1 MFESDDDNCSI
12 GSATKRLNTERPT
25 RTDVRRRLPN
35 KLPISP
41 PLSPEQDLYR
51 KALTANLKNRVRL
64 GQSKTQYP
72 FPNMQSLSA
81 RRTIPFDSS
90 LESTKSITDVIL
102 VQPIATISRH
112 HTIIDQQG
120 ETKITYRVFFCSA
133 TIRNFDTIE
142 ENIKLLQKTDS
153 WSEAILYEGD
163 HNRKLVEVTQHQ
175 VLIGNGFIC
184 VERISEIKTSME
196 LGFYKLSD
204 KREKRDLCRAVIVQ
218 NPSESLRQIKTYPLS
233 VRSWYESF
241 KRSEKK
247 FELKETIELIFGT
260 YDSPYEPE
268 LGKIVEGSDHKTNR
282 MDSPVTFLERIFFL
296 KDKKLTIERIFEVE
310 NLKFSGLRFERTW
323 FGQTR
328 IHLFS
333 DELDDNLERIETSS
347 SSLAVSIKSSDEKRA
362 RTKLRDHSR
371 KSSLSHIY
379 GINPKTKDSS
389 HKEVE
394 RLSYV
399 PTTSNLTPRYL
410 SFDESNQ
417 PSLLDNYDTMAQ
429 FSHAKVETIATA
441 KSDGVL
447 NTAVYDDR
455 IDHRASTTFSDVSRR
470 KTFEEYIQDTL
481 IDHDADA
488 ELYIKTIATRKDGN
502 DLVTV
507 GTQSSNDSNPSH
519 LGILSVS
526 KSIDLMNK
534 SLPQDLSLNA
544 EKSFDLTRNPSKPV
558 YHHKKS
564 LRFCT
569 TLDKTNATINL
580 SLIVKSNR
588 STLDMELTELTMD
601 GGTVIWKKPKE
612 VNSNKEN

>member
-1 MFESDDDNCSI
+1 
-12 GSATKRLNTERPT
+12 
-25 RTDVRRRLPN
+25 
-35 KLPISP
+35 
-41 PLSPEQDLYR
+41 
-51 KALTANLKNRVRL
+51 
-64 GQSKTQYP
+64 
-72 FPNMQSLSA
+72 
-81 RRTIPFDSS
+81 
-90 LESTKSITDVIL
+90 
-102 VQPIATISRH
+102 
-112 HTIIDQQG
+112 
-120 ETKITYRVFFCSA
+120 
-133 TIRNFDTIE
+133 
-142 ENIKLLQKTDS
+142 
-153 WSEAILYEGD
+153 
-163 HNRKLVEVTQHQ
+163 
-175 VLIGNGFIC
+175 
-184 VERISEIKTSME
+184 
-196 LGFYKLSD
+196 
-204 KREKRDLCRAVIVQ
+204 
-218 NPSESLRQIKTYPLS
+218 
-233 VRSWYESF
+233 
-241 KRSEKK
+241 
-247 FELKETIELIFGT
+247 
-260 YDSPYEPE
+260 
-268 LGKIVEGSDHKTNR
+268 

-333 DELDDNLERIETSS
+333 DELDDNLERIETSN
-347 SSLAVSIKSSDEKRA
+347 SSLAMPIKSPDEKRA
-362 RTKLRDHSR
+362 RTKLRDLSR

-379 GINPKTKDSS
+379 GITPKTKDSS

-394 RLSYV
+394 HLSYV

-410 SFDESNQ
+410 SFDE
-417 PSLLDNYDTMAQ
+417 
-429 FSHAKVETIATA
+429 
-441 KSDGVL
+441 
-447 NTAVYDDR
+447 
-455 IDHRASTTFSDVSRR
+455 
-470 KTFEEYIQDTL
+470 YIQDAL

-488 ELYIKTIATRKDGN
+488 ELYVETIATRKDGN

-534 SLPQDLSLNA
+534 SLPQDLSLNT

-580 SLIVKSNR
+580 SLSVKSNR